1 MGKGSVTD
9 YKNAVTKSSTLY
21 ANLKKKT
28 KEIFGKGSD
37 SLWPELKAKLCQWS
51 PEGAVREQESA
62 PGSGRWGPRSAVSWG
77 AS

>member
-37 SLWPELKAKLCQWS
+37 SLWPELKAKLCQ
-51 PEGAVREQESA
+51 
-62 PGSGRWGPRSAVSWG
+62 
-77 AS
+77 